1 MAQNY
6 YITTPIYYV
15 NDRPHIGHI
24 YTTILADVFARSHRL
39 LGDDVFYLTGTDE
52 HGQKVQDAAEARG
65 LEPIQH
71 ADEMVVQFQEI
82 WKDLHISNDDFI
94 RTTEPRHTS
103 VVSEVLSDLYDRG
116 EIYAGEY
123 EGWYCKHC
131 ERFWTKKDLVEGNCP
146 NADCLRPVS
155 VISEKN
161 YFFRMGKRRDWL
173 IDHIRKNEN
182 FILPASRRNEVLGF
196 LDGPLGDLCISR
208 PKTRLSWGIPL
219 PFDEDYVTYV
229 WFDALLNYV
238 SAVGHRRHD
247 SFEKWWPASLHL
259 IGKDIVTT
267 HCVYWPTMLEAMGLP
282 LPKSILA
289 HGWWTYRG
297 DKVSKSKGGA
307 IDPRPLIENI
317 GLDAFRTVLLREM
330 VIGADADYSEER
342 LVARYHSDLANDLGN
357 LHYRTLSMIQKFLGG
372 KAPKPGP
379 GGPLQEK
386 AESLK
391 KDYRSLVESYSFN
404 DLLDRVFDL
413 VREGNREIDR
423 GQPWRLAR
431 EKKTEEVGRVLYGV
445 AEAVRLAFLYL
456 SPLQPTTAAEARRTL
471 GLDGTWGKL
480 DEEGQWGGLPAGSE
494 VRVGKPLFPRLE
506 PRE

>member
-39 LGDDVFYLTGTDE
+39 LGDDVFFLTGTDE

-82 WKDLHISNDDFI
+82 WKDLDISNDEFI
-94 RTTEPRHTS
+94 RTTEARHTS

-116 EIYAGEY
+116 EIYVGEY

-146 NADCLRPVS
+146 NPDCQRPVS

-208 PKTRLSWGIPL
+208 SRKRLSWGIPL

-238 SAVGHRRHD
+238 SGVGYRRD
-247 SFEKWWPASLHL
+247 DAFEKWWPASLHL

-289 HGWWTYRG
+289 HGWWTQG
-297 DKVSKSKGGA
+297 GEKVSKSKGGA
-307 IDPRPLIENI
+307 IDPRPLIEKI

-330 VIGADADYSEER
+330 IIGADAGYSEER

-357 LHYRTLSMIQKFLGG
+357 LHYRTLSMIEKFLGG
-372 KAPKPGP
+372 KVPKPGP
-379 GGPLQEK
+379 GGSLQEK

-391 KDYRSLVESYSFN
+391 KDCRSLVESYSFN

-413 VREGNREIDR
+413 VREGNRVIDR
-423 GQPWRLAR
+423 EQPWRLAR
-431 EKKTEEVGRVLYGV
+431 EEKTEELERVLYGV
-445 AEAVRLAFLYL
+445 AEAVRIAFLYL
-456 SPLQPTTAAEARRTL
+456 SPLQPTTAAKARSTL

-480 DEEGQWGGLPAGSE
+480 DEEGKWGGLRAGSE
-494 VRVGKPLFPRLE
+494 VRIGKPLFPRLE
-506 PRE
+506 PGD